1 MELEISFEG
10 VYPLYRNGRIKEF
23 EEIHLLDKYV
33 PDDRIDYFL
42 KSFPL
47 YISLGEDNSSVK
59 YLRCNLLDDKMIIED
74 EDKNKVYSILIKFNG
89 KSEEDF
95 IKFVYDFVHNLSYSE
110 LVINSNSI
118 SELLNNNFYYDWKGM
133 K

>member
-1 MELEISFEG
+1 
-10 VYPLYRNGRIKEF
+10 
-23 EEIHLLDKYV
+23 
-33 PDDRIDYFL
+33 
-42 KSFPL
+42 
-47 YISLGEDNSSVK
+47 
-59 YLRCNLLDDKMIIED
+59 MIIED

-118 SELLNNNFYYDWKGM
+118 SELLNNNFYYD
-133 K
+133 